1 MRQDQK
7 GDRTMEH
14 LDPDLLIRCALEQGM
29 IEETGPAID
38 DLIAA
43 NPAHPE
49 GWFLKGVH
57 GLLSGD
63 WTNASTWFEEA
74 LDRGANRRAARLGR
88 GQALLGANRPRE
100 AWNTLAELAD
110 EERGD
115 PEVLHWLLRAA
126 TALEKWEDIV
136 PRLESY
142 LRDRPDD
149 HAARFALAGVALRLG
164 RTAEAR
170 VHHELLLR
178 LQPDLEGLDELS
190 FLLEPKLAATAA

>member
-1 MRQDQK
+1 MQQDQK
-7 GDRTMEH
+7 NNRNMEH
-14 LDPDLLIRCALEQGM
+14 LDPDLLIRSALERGL
-29 IEETGPAID
+29 IEEAGPAID

-43 NPAHPE
+43 NPSHPE

-57 GLLSGD
+57 GLLTGD

-74 LDRGANRRAARLGR
+74 LDRGADRRATCLGR

-110 EERGD
+110 RQPGD
-115 PEVLHWLLRAA
+115 AEVLHWLLRAA
-126 TALEKWEDIV
+126 TALEKWEEIV

-142 LRDRPDD
+142 LRERPDD
-149 HAARFALAGVALRLG
+149 HAARFALAGVSLRLG

-170 VHHELLLR
+170 VHHEILLR